1 MYHVLNRSA
10 GRFNFFRSVKD
21 FEAFHCLIV
30 EAHTLHPIRILSYCI
45 LSNHWHF
52 VVWPQHDGEVTAFF
66 RWLAH
71 THAMRWRVSHNT
83 VGYGHLYGGRF
94 KSFPVEQDRSLLTVC
109 RYVERNA
116 LTANLVDRAEDWRYG
131 SLYVRDHGPDD
142 IRSILTPWPVARR
155 PDWITHVNEPLTPRE
170 VEAMKLS
177 FRRGRPFG
185 SDRWVEKTAAKLDLE
200 HTLRPEGRPKLQKT
214 GGKN

>member
-1 MYHVLNRSA
+1 MARRPRVAPGGFVYHVLNRSA
-10 GRFNFFRSVKD
+10 GRFNFFRSAKD
-21 FEAFHCLIV
+21 FEAFHRLIV

-94 KSFPVEQDRSLLTVC
+94 KSFPVEQDQSLLTVC

-116 LTANLVDRAEDWRYG
+116 LSAKLVDRAEDWRYG
-131 SLYVRDHGPDD
+131 SLYVRDHGPDE

-155 PDWITHVNEPLTPRE
+155 QNIPSRNVAKSGALTNPNTSWSMSMILLNFDAR
-170 VEAMKLS
+170 
-177 FRRGRPFG
+177 
-185 SDRWVEKTAAKLDLE
+185 
-200 HTLRPEGRPKLQKT
+200 
-214 GGKN
+214 